1 MIDKT
6 DTLTTKISLIALL
19 TTQYNALGNP
29 VSGTWESTG
38 DKQYSFYVDKADA
51 FTVTLKV
58 GEGNKQTLTLRDSYE
73 VQKLT
78 GHTITMVFER

>member
-1 MIDKT
+1 M
-6 DTLTTKISLIALL
+6 TTKISLIALL